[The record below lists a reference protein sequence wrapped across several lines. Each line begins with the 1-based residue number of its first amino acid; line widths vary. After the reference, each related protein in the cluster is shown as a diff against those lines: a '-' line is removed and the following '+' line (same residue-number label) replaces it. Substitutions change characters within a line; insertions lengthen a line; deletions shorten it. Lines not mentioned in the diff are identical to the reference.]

1 MSVGSSRVRRS
12 VWGALAVGAVVL
24 SAACGSAGSD
34 APATM
39 SSTAPS
45 ASPSVDEQSS
55 AQRGVVFEN
64 EPFTTTAEVTG
75 TGATARKI
83 LYGSTSG
90 IDGRETRVS
99 GTVFTPPG
107 TPPEG
112 GWPIVSVGHG
122 TTGIS
127 DDCAPSTSPTLFG
140 AMGLVAP
147 LLKSGYVV
155 AATDFE
161 GLGTDG
167 PHPYLQP
174 DTAAY
179 NVIDAV
185 RAVRNVVP
193 DTSTRWASLGLS
205 QGGQASWAA
214 AEKAGDYGD
223 GLEFVGAA
231 NLSPAADISP
241 IITSGADVNLSLPQ
255 QLLLPYVL
263 EGLSQMHPELDRGD
277 YVHGAFAE
285 NYELLSSC
293 LTARASEK
301 FGLAGKVTAADTR
314 PSTDADADRIHG
326 WLSDIALP
334 RQRASGPLYVV
345 VGGNDNLIRPEW
357 TEAAVGRA
365 CADGD
370 VIEFVSRPGEGHADG
385 KAVPGA
391 VAWIQDRFAGV
402 PAPNNCGA

>member
-1 MSVGSSRVRRS
+1 MSARLRHVIWGTLAASALVVSS
-12 VWGALAVGAVVL
+12 
-24 SAACGSAGSD
+24 ACGSAETEETAGTQTQSTTSVAQALP
-34 APATM
+34 APV
-39 SSTAPS
+39 S
-45 ASPSVDEQSS
+45 A
-55 AQRGVVFEN
+55 ARGVVFEDQ
-64 EPFTTTAEVTG
+64 PFATTAAA
-75 TGATARKI
+75 GASARKI

-90 IDGRETRVS
+90 VDGRETQVS
-99 GTVFTPPG
+99 GTVFIPPG

-127 DDCAPSTSPTLFG
+127 DDCAPSTSPTLLG
-140 AMGLVAP
+140 AMGLVEP
-147 LLKSGYVV
+147 LLNAGYVV
-155 AATDFE
+155 AVSDFE
-161 GLGTDG
+161 GLGTPD

-185 RAVRNVVP
+185 RAARNIVP
-193 DTSTRWASLGLS
+193 DTSDRWATLGLS

-214 AEKAGDYGD
+214 AEKAGQYGD

-263 EGLSQMHPELDRGD
+263 EGLSLSHPDLERDD

-293 LTARASEK
+293 LTARAPEK
-301 FGLAGKVTAADTR
+301 LSLVGKVTPADTR
-314 PSTDADADRIHG
+314 PATDADADRIHG

-334 RQRASGPLYVV
+334 RGQASGPMYVV
-345 VGGNDNLIRPEW
+345 VGANDNLILPEW
-357 TEAAVGRA
+357 TEAAVARA
-365 CADGD
+365 CSDGD

-385 KAVPGA
+385 RAVPGA
-391 VAWIQDRFAGV
+391 VQWIQDRFSGV
-402 PAPNNCGA
+402 PAPTTCGA

>member
-1 MSVGSSRVRRS
+1 MSARMRQVIGGMLV
-12 VWGALAVGAVVL
+12 VGALL
-24 SAACGSAGSD
+24 TSSACGGSGTDGPSATELTSTTATESS
-34 APATM
+34 APA
-39 SSTAPS
+39 SSS
-45 ASPSVDEQSS
+45 
-55 AQRGVVFEN
+55 RGVVFERV
-64 EPFTTTAEVTG
+64 PFATTAEIAA
-75 TGATARKI
+75 TGATATKV

-90 IDGRETRVS
+90 IDGRETQVS
-99 GTVFTPPG
+99 GTVFTPTG

-127 DDCAPSTSPTLFG
+127 DDCAPSTSPSLLG

-147 LLKSGYVV
+147 LLNSGYVV
-155 AATDFE
+155 TVSDFE
-161 GLGTDG
+161 GLGTPD

-185 RAVRNVVP
+185 RAARNVDS
-193 DTSTRWASLGLS
+193 DTSNRWATLGLS

-214 AEKAGDYGD
+214 AEKADEYGD

-241 IITSGADVNLSLPQ
+241 IITSDSEVNLSLPQ
-255 QLLLPYVL
+255 QLLMPYVL
-263 EGLSQMHPELDRGD
+263 EGLGLVHPDLDRSD

-293 LTARASEK
+293 LTARANEK
-301 FGLAGKVTAADTR
+301 VALIGKVTAADTR
-314 PSTDADADRIHG
+314 PATEADADRIHG

-334 RQRASGPLYVV
+334 RQQASGPMYVV
-345 VGGNDNLIRPEW
+345 VGTNDNLIRPEW
-357 TEAAVGRA
+357 TEAAVARA

-370 VIEFVSRPGEGHADG
+370 VIEFVERPGEGHADSR
-385 KAVPGA
+385 AVPGA
-391 VAWIQDRFAGV
+391 VEWIADRFADL
-402 PAPNNCGA
+402 PAPNTCET

>member
-1 MSVGSSRVRRS
+1 MSARLRHVIWGTLAASALVVSS
-12 VWGALAVGAVVL
+12 
-24 SAACGSAGSD
+24 ACGSAGTEETAGTQTQSTTSVAQALP
-34 APATM
+34 APV
-39 SSTAPS
+39 S
-45 ASPSVDEQSS
+45 A
-55 AQRGVVFEN
+55 ARGVVFEDQ
-64 EPFTTTAEVTG
+64 PFATTAAA
-75 TGATARKI
+75 GASARKI

-90 IDGRETRVS
+90 VDGRETQVS

-127 DDCAPSTSPTLFG
+127 DDCAPSTSPTLLG
-140 AMGLVAP
+140 AMGLVEP
-147 LLKSGYVV
+147 LLNAGYVV
-155 AATDFE
+155 AVSDFE
-161 GLGTDG
+161 GLGTPD

-185 RAVRNVVP
+185 RAARNIVP
-193 DTSTRWASLGLS
+193 DTSDRWATLGLS

-214 AEKAGDYGD
+214 AEKAGEYGD

-263 EGLSQMHPELDRGD
+263 EGLSLSHPDLERDD

-293 LTARASEK
+293 LTARAPEK
-301 FGLAGKVTAADTR
+301 LSLVGKVTPADTR
-314 PSTDADADRIHG
+314 PATDADADRIHG

-334 RQRASGPLYVV
+334 RRQASGPMYVV
-345 VGGNDNLIRPEW
+345 VGANDNLILPEW
-357 TEAAVGRA
+357 TEAAVARA
-365 CADGD
+365 CSDGD

-385 KAVPGA
+385 RAVPGA
-391 VAWIQDRFAGV
+391 VQWIQDRFSGV
-402 PAPNNCGA
+402 PAPTTCGA